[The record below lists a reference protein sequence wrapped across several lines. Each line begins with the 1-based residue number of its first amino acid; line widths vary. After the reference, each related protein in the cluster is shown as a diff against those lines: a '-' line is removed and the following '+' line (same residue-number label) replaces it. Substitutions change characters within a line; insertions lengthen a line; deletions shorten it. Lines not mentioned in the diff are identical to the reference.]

1 MENSALRELL
11 KALLAEGALAVLIIY
26 AICVRQRLQARM
38 GPLLVVLVLIGAGAV
53 AAYFEFGAVRY
64 GRYMNPHDFY
74 HYYTG
79 TKYAPELGYHNQY
92 AASLLADLEGKKV
105 YNTKEPIRNL
115 ATHGYTPVKDV
126 LANKDAIKGR
136 FTPERWEEFK
146 RDIVYFQDMV
156 PKAKW
161 QDMLRDKGY
170 NGTPVWSMVAGVLTN
185 IVPTDN
191 EAGMRFLVALD
202 PLILLGMFL
211 LIWRAFGPWCALF
224 ALVFF
229 GTNFALAF
237 VHIKGA
243 LMRMDWVACLVA
255 SMCLLH
261 LKHYKTA
268 GVVLAYAA
276 AARVFPAIFAFG
288 MGALLCWEL
297 LATRKLNRDYLRF
310 FAAFTVTALLLTL
323 AAYVTYGLPLWKEF
337 FAKIS
342 VHNSDISTTR
352 VGFKY
357 IFLWPYE
364 GVRGK
369 VNAFTEYH
377 TLWRGYMAVA
387 LIVCFVA
394 ARRMK
399 PYQAIG
405 LGFVPAFFLTA
416 PTFYYYVML
425 IVPLLIF
432 LPRAEL
438 TRNTIGAG
446 LFFATTVTAYVLRQG
461 RNLDFELCFFLSCL
475 YLLLGL
481 YIVGAHLVPFRKRAL
496 AVAGGSEIAAM
507 VVVPLE
513 KPAPVLAIG
522 DDTAS
527 GGAPVEKPP
536 VPTESVVQPTKAST
550 AKTSPKGL
558 QLRHLVGAAYV
569 AMILGFFFYYR
580 ADYNAIPN
588 PPEVAAPVGQSEE
601 PTTVETSEL
610 SAPEVLEA
618 TAATATIPA
627 ETAAVATPAPAP
639 ADTVTI
645 ALVGDILLSRNVQQ
659 DLAKRNLDFTY
670 PFKETVSM
678 LESADIAFG
687 NLECPISGRGE
698 AQAKKYLFNAP
709 PESVSGLT
717 FAGFDLV
724 SLANNHTLDYG
735 PIALDDTL
743 RILGENQ
750 IGVSGITTNDAPQQA
765 LIFERKGLRI
775 GFLAYADPKTPYA
788 YPKEFMVFETR
799 PAKAEKEAIARDIA
813 ALTPNADIIVVS
825 YHWGIEYESAPSPR
839 QIDLGQ
845 FTIDQGADIV
855 AGHHPHVQQ
864 DAAWYK
870 NGLIIYSMG
879 NFVFD
884 QWSRPATLQS
894 RLYTVTV
901 NKEGPVDANFRPLE
915 LVPKDWQPRP
925 TGPQYVP
932 VLKDQP

>member
-1 MENSALRELL
+1 MESSALRELL
-11 KALLAEGALAVLIIY
+11 KALLAEGALAILVIY
-26 AICVRQRLQARM
+26 AICMRQRLQARM
-38 GPLLVVLVLIGAGAV
+38 TPLLVALVLLGAGAV

-92 AASLLADLEGKKV
+92 AASLLADLEGKKL
-105 YNTKEPIRNL
+105 YNVKQPIRNL
-115 ATHGYTPVKDV
+115 ATHGYTPVKEV
-126 LANKDAIKGR
+126 LENKEAIKGR
-136 FTPERWEEFK
+136 FTPERWEAFK

-185 IVPTDN
+185 LVPTDN

-268 GVVLAYAA
+268 GAVLAYAA

-310 FAAFTVTALLLTL
+310 FASFAVTALLLTL
-323 AAYVTYGLPLWKEF
+323 AAYLTYGLPLWKEF
-337 FAKIS
+337 FAKIG
-342 VHNSDISTTR
+342 VHNTDISTTR

-364 GVRGK
+364 GAGAK
-369 VNAFTEYH
+369 AAAFLEQQS
-377 TLWRGYMAVA
+377 LWRAYLAAA
-387 LIVCFVA
+387 LILSFIA

-432 LPRAEL
+432 LPRVEL

-446 LFFATTVTAYVLRQG
+446 LFFATTITAYILRQG

-496 AVAGGSEIAAM
+496 AVAGGPDSVTMVEVPSEISA
-507 VVVPLE
+507 
-513 KPAPVLAIG
+513 PALAVT
-522 DDTAS
+522 DDTSSARAPEEKSSIKALDVVDAKEAS
-527 GGAPVEKPP
+527 AVK
-536 VPTESVVQPTKAST
+536 T
-550 AKTSPKGL
+550 APKGL
-558 QLRHLVGAAYV
+558 QIRHLIGAAYV

-580 ADYNAIPN
+580 AGDEAIPN
-588 PPEVAAPVGQSEE
+588 PPEVAAPVLQSEE
-601 PTTVETSEL
+601 PGTVEAPEQ
-610 SAPEVLEA
+610 SAPEVPEV
-618 TAATATIPA
+618 TPATATISA
-627 ETAAVATPAPAP
+627 ESAATPAVAP
-639 ADTVTI
+639 ADTVTL
-645 ALVGDILLSRNVQQ
+645 AFVGDIMLSRNVQQ
-659 DLAKRNLDFTY
+659 DLAKRDLDFTY

-698 AQAKKYLFNAP
+698 ALAKKYLFNAP
-709 PESVSGLT
+709 PESVSGLV

-750 IGVSGITTNDAPQQA
+750 IRVSGISTNDAPQQP

-775 GFLAYADPKTPYA
+775 GFLAYADPETPYA
-788 YPKEFMVFETR
+788 YPKEFMTFETR

-825 YHWGIEYESAPSPR
+825 YHWGIEYENAASPR
-839 QIDLGQ
+839 QVELGQ